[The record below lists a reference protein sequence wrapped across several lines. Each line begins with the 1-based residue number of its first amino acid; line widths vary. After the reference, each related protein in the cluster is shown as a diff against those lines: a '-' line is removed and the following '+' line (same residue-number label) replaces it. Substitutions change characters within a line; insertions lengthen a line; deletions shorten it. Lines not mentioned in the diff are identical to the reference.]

1 MVNIIEPCCYDKQL
15 TDLLSQIEGKSN
27 VAHFFSNSDWDLNVL
42 LPYLALRAPGS
53 KITLCL
59 VNVEQSVLETVR
71 KLMNRKAV
79 NPITKEPMMMVS
91 HLSILTRGNN
101 RKEILDSLKGFGD
114 RLTVSEGRIG
124 FRCVSLSNG
133 SRHIVVQGSINQHIL
148 SDTQM
153 FTITTGEYLYNEA
166 WGYLKS
172 IVKVGTISDWETEY
186 ERIIRHQSL
195 S

>member
-15 TDLLSQIEGKSN
+15 TDLLSRIEGKSD

-42 LPYLALRAPGS
+42 LPYLALRAPAS
-53 KITLCL
+53 DITLCL

-79 NPITKEPMMMVS
+79 NPVTKEPMMMVS
-91 HLSILTRGNN
+91 HLSLLTRGDN

-124 FRCVSLSNG
+124 FRCIALSNG
-133 SRHIVVQGSINQHIL
+133 VRQMVIQGSINQQMH

-153 FTITTGEYLYNEA
+153 YTLTTGEHLYNEA
-166 WGYLKS
+166 YGYLKS
-172 IVKVGTISDWETEY
+172 IVKVGTVSDWETEY

-195 S
+195 F